1 MHSPHGRWYKVR
13 GTVSRFPSCSTPLAY
28 PSSKYSH
35 PLYLARRTEA
45 LKMSSY
51 RTPRWVNGLSRDMY
65 GTDVPTLQKE
75 VEQLRRHIRRE
86 HEARVKKE
94 LDYVNLKRRL
104 EEMRSSFK
112 ALFEAYERA
121 TRALESEKQRSRR
134 VAYGR

>member
-1 MHSPHGRWYKVR
+1 
-13 GTVSRFPSCSTPLAY
+13 
-28 PSSKYSH
+28 
-35 PLYLARRTEA
+35 
-45 LKMSSY
+45 MSSY

-121 TRALESEKQRSRR
+121 TRALESEKLRSRR